1 VFDHLVRDEG
11 WRVERYA
18 LLAVLKPVA
27 CSLLA
32 MRMST
37 MFGRTLREAP
47 SDVEVASHGLLLRAG
62 FIRQL
67 AAGIFSYL
75 PLARRSI
82 GKIEK
87 ILREEMDA
95 VGGQEVSMPVV
106 QPADVWERSG
116 RYTATGQELVRLGDR
131 RNREMVLAMTH
142 EEIVAGLAA
151 SEVDSYQRLP
161 RLVYQ
166 IQTKF
171 RDDARPRAGL
181 IRAREFTMKDAYSL
195 DKDER
200 GLDEQY
206 RTLYKT
212 YFRIFARCG
221 LPAKAVGADVGI
233 MGGTMAHEFMYLTP
247 IGEDTILICEHCG
260 YTANRQV
267 AKFRK
272 PIPEAEEQRPIEK
285 ISTPGTSTIET
296 LANSLE
302 IPKSST
308 AKAVFLVATV
318 EGSERFVFAV
328 VRGDM
333 ELNETKLANA
343 VGASGLR
350 PALSEE
356 VRAVGAEPG
365 YGSPLGVEGAIVV
378 VDDAIPASPNLVAG
392 ANEEGFHFLNVNY
405 GRDFGADTVADIA
418 SAGDGSLCPEC
429 GAAMRAV
436 RGVEVGNIFKLG
448 TRYSEAFGASFL
460 DKVGR
465 RKPVVMG
472 CYGIGLGRLLAC
484 IAEEHYD
491 ENGLLWPV
499 SVAPYHVHIVAAGAD
514 EMAEGLYG
522 RLVSAGVEV
531 LYDDR
536 NESLGAKFKDAD
548 LIGAPIRLT
557 LTPRSL
563 QRGGVEIK
571 ARHCSEGYVV
581 PIQEA
586 AAAVRREISDLEAG
600 ISPGNVI
607 RSAPHESPNQT

>member
-1 VFDHLVRDEG
+1 
-11 WRVERYA
+11 
-18 LLAVLKPVA
+18 
-27 CSLLA
+27 

-37 MFGRTLREAP
+37 MFGRTLRDAP
-47 SDVEVASHGLLLRAG
+47 SDVEVASHRLLLRAG

-75 PLARRSI
+75 PLAKRSI

-95 VGGQEVSMPVV
+95 AGGQEVSMPVI

-116 RYTATGQELVRLGDR
+116 RYDATGEELVRLSDR
-131 RNREMVLAMTH
+131 RNREMVLAFTH

-171 RDDARPRAGL
+171 RDDPRPRAGL

-195 DKDER
+195 DRDER
-200 GLDEQY
+200 GLDGQY
-206 RTLYKT
+206 NTLYKA

-221 LPAKAVGADVGI
+221 LPAIAVGADVGI
-233 MGGTMAHEFMYLTP
+233 MGGSMAHEFMYLAP
-247 IGEDTILICEHCG
+247 VGEDTILICDRCG

-267 AKFRK
+267 ARFRK
-272 PIPEAEEQRPIEK
+272 PVLEAEEQRPIEK
-285 ISTPGTSTIET
+285 VATPGADTIET
-296 LANSLE
+296 LARSLE
-302 IPKSST
+302 IPKSRT
-308 AKAVFLVATV
+308 AKALFQVATV
-318 EGSERFVFAV
+318 EGSDRFVLAV

-343 VGASGLR
+343 VGASELR
-350 PALSEE
+350 PARLEE
-356 VRAVGAEPG
+356 IRATGAEPG
-365 YGSPLGVEGAIVV
+365 YGSPIGVEGAFVV

-405 GRDFGADTVADIA
+405 GRDFEADIVADIA
-418 SAGDGSLCPEC
+418 SAGVGSLCPEC
-429 GAAMRAV
+429 GSAMRAE

-448 TRYSEAFGASFL
+448 TRYSGAFGVSFL
-460 DKVGR
+460 DGDGR
-465 RKPVVMG
+465 RKPVIMG

-484 IAEEHYD
+484 IAEEHHD
-491 ENGLLWPV
+491 ENGLVWPI
-499 SVAPYHVHIVAAGAD
+499 SLAPYHVHIVTDRDGELAD
-514 EMAEGLYG
+514 GLYDT
-522 RLVSAGVEV
+522 LVTTGVEV

-536 NESLGAKFKDAD
+536 RESLGAKFKDAD
-548 LIGAPIRLT
+548 LIGVPVRLT

-563 QRGGVEIK
+563 ENGGVEIK
-571 ARHCSEGYVV
+571 ARRSSKSYVV
-581 PIQEA
+581 PIEEA
-586 AAAVRREISDLEAG
+586 AAAVRREISRLEEE
-600 ISPGNVI
+600 ISRGDPGA
-607 RSAPHESPNQT
+607 SAR

>member
-1 VFDHLVRDEG
+1 
-11 WRVERYA
+11 
-18 LLAVLKPVA
+18 
-27 CSLLA
+27 
-32 MRMST
+32 MST

-47 SDVEVASHGLLLRAG
+47 SDVEVASHMLLLRAG

-82 GKIEK
+82 GKIER

-95 VGGQEVSMPVV
+95 AGGQEVSMPVV

-116 RYTATGQELVRLGDR
+116 RYSTTGQELVRLGDR

-151 SEVDSYQRLP
+151 GEVDSYQRLP

-171 RDDARPRAGL
+171 RDDQRPRAGL

-195 DKDER
+195 DRDER
-200 GLDEQY
+200 GLDQQY
-206 RTLYKT
+206 NTLYKA

-221 LPAKAVGADVGI
+221 LPAIAVGADVGI
-233 MGGTMAHEFMYLTP
+233 MGGSMAHEFMYVSP
-247 IGEDTILICEHCG
+247 IGEDTILICDDCG

-267 AKFRK
+267 ARFRK
-272 PIPEAEEQRPIEK
+272 PIPEAEEQRPVEK
-285 ISTPGTSTIET
+285 IATPGADTIET
-296 LANSLE
+296 LAHSLE
-302 IPKSST
+302 IPKSRT
-308 AKAVFLVATV
+308 AKALFQVAAV
-318 EGSERFVFAV
+318 DGSERFVLAI

-333 ELNETKLANA
+333 DLNETKLANA

-350 PALSEE
+350 PALPKEIM
-356 VRAVGAEPG
+356 AVGAEPG

-378 VDDAIPASPNLVAG
+378 VDDVIPDSTNLVAG

-405 GRDFGADTVADIA
+405 ERDFDADAVADIA
-418 SAGDGSLCPEC
+418 SAGEGSLCPEC

-448 TRYSEAFGASFL
+448 TRYSESFGASFL
-460 DKVGR
+460 DKDGR

-472 CYGIGLGRLLAC
+472 SYGIGLGRLLAC
-484 IAEEHYD
+484 IAEEHHD
-491 ENGLLWPV
+491 ENGLVWPI
-499 SVAPYHVHIVAAGAD
+499 SVAPYHVHIVTDRNGELAD
-514 EMAEGLYG
+514 GLYDA
-522 RLVSAGVEV
+522 LASAGVEV

-536 NESLGAKFKDAD
+536 RESLGAKFKDAD
-548 LIGAPIRLT
+548 LIGAPVRLT

-563 QRGGVEIK
+563 KKGGVEIK
-571 ARHCSEGYVV
+571 ARQDKEDYVV

-586 AAAVRREISDLEAG
+586 AAAVRREISDLEAE
-600 ISPGNVI
+600 ISRGDSI
-607 RSAPHESPNQT
+607 TSAPHESPNPA

>member
-1 VFDHLVRDEG
+1 
-11 WRVERYA
+11 
-18 LLAVLKPVA
+18 
-27 CSLLA
+27 

-75 PLARRSI
+75 PLAKRSI

-95 VGGQEVSMPVV
+95 AGGQEVSMPVV

-116 RYTATGQELVRLGDR
+116 RYSTTGQELVRLSDR

-171 RDDARPRAGL
+171 RDDPRPRAGL

-195 DKDER
+195 DRDER
-200 GLDEQY
+200 GLDRQY
-206 RTLYKT
+206 STLYRA
-212 YFRIFARCG
+212 YFQIFARCG
-221 LPAKAVGADVGI
+221 LPAIAVGADVGI
-233 MGGTMAHEFMYLTP
+233 MGGSMAHEFMYLTP
-247 IGEDTILICEHCG
+247 VGEDTILICDHCG
-260 YTANRQV
+260 YTSNRQV
-267 AKFRK
+267 ARFRK
-272 PIPEAEEQRPIEK
+272 PVSEAQEQGPMEK

-296 LANSLE
+296 LAHSLK
-302 IPKSST
+302 IPKSRT
-308 AKAVFLVATV
+308 AKAVFLVAAV

-350 PALSEE
+350 PALPEE

-365 YGSPLGVEGAIVV
+365 YGSPLGVEGAMVV

-405 GRDFGADTVADIA
+405 GRDFEADTVADIA

-429 GAAMRAV
+429 GDAMRAV

-460 DKVGR
+460 DEDGR

-472 CYGIGLGRLLAC
+472 SYGIGLGRLLAC
-484 IAEEHYD
+484 IAEEHHD
-491 ENGLLWPV
+491 ENGLVWPV
-499 SVAPYHVHIVAAGAD
+499 SVAPYHVHFVAAEAD
-514 EMAEGLYG
+514 ERAEGLYE
-522 RLVSAGVEV
+522 RLVSARVEV
-531 LYDDR
+531 LFDDR
-536 NESLGAKFKDAD
+536 RESLGAKFKDAD

-571 ARHCSEGYVV
+571 ARQSSEGYVV
-581 PIQEA
+581 PLQEA
-586 AAAVRREISDLEAG
+586 AAAVRREISDLEAE
-600 ISPGNVI
+600 ISRGDSI
-607 RSAPHESPNQT
+607 TESPHESPK

>member
-1 VFDHLVRDEG
+1 
-11 WRVERYA
+11 
-18 LLAVLKPVA
+18 
-27 CSLLA
+27 
-32 MRMST
+32 MRMS
-37 MFGRTLREAP
+37 MLFGLTLREAP
-47 SDVEVASHGLLLRAG
+47 SGVEVASHELLLRAG

-75 PLARRSI
+75 PLAKRSI

-95 VGGQEVSMPVV
+95 AGGQELSMPVV

-116 RYTATGQELVRLGDR
+116 RYGTTGEELVRLSDR

-171 RDDARPRAGL
+171 RDDPRPRAGL

-195 DKDER
+195 DRDER
-200 GLDEQY
+200 GLDQQY
-206 RTLYKT
+206 RTLYEA
-212 YFRIFARCG
+212 YFRIFDRCG
-221 LPAKAVGADVGI
+221 LPATAVGADVGI
-233 MGGTMAHEFMYLTP
+233 MGGSMAHEFMYLTP
-247 IGEDTILICEHCG
+247 VGEDTILICERCG

-267 AKFRK
+267 ATFRK
-272 PIPEAEEQRPIEK
+272 PVPEAEEQRPIENVA
-285 ISTPGTSTIET
+285 TPGADTIET
-296 LANSLE
+296 LSHALE
-302 IPKSST
+302 IPKSRT
-308 AKAVFLVATV
+308 AKAVFQVATV
-318 EGSERFVFAV
+318 EGSERFVLAV
-328 VRGDM
+328 VRGDL
-333 ELNETKLANA
+333 ELNETKLANV

-350 PALSEE
+350 PALHEE

-365 YGSPLGVEGAIVV
+365 YGSPLGVERALVV
-378 VDDAIPASPNLVAG
+378 VDDMIPASPNLVAG

-405 GRDFGADTVADIA
+405 GRDFEADIVADIT
-418 SAGDGSLCPEC
+418 SAGDGSPCPEC
-429 GAAMRAV
+429 GDTLRAV
-436 RGVEVGNIFKLG
+436 RGVEIGNIFKLG
-448 TRYSEAFGASFL
+448 TRYSETLGASFL
-460 DKVGR
+460 DADGR

-472 CYGIGLGRLLAC
+472 SYGIGVGRLLAC

-491 ENGLLWPV
+491 ENGLVWPV
-499 SVAPYHVHIVAAGAD
+499 SVAPYHVHIVAVKAGEVAG
-514 EMAEGLYG
+514 GLYK

-536 NESLGAKFKDAD
+536 RESLGTKFKDAD

-563 QRGGVEIK
+563 EKGGVEIK
-571 ARHCSEGYVV
+571 ARHETESYAV
-581 PIQEA
+581 PIEDA
-586 AAAVRREISDLEAG
+586 VAAVSGEIFGLEDD
-600 ISPGNVI
+600 ISRGKPGA
-607 RSAPHESPNQT
+607 SAPRQ

>member
-1 VFDHLVRDEG
+1 MI
-11 WRVERYA
+11 A
-18 LLAVLKPVA
+18 T
-27 CSLLA
+27 

-37 MFGRTLREAP
+37 LFGLTLREAP
-47 SDVEVASHGLLLRAG
+47 SDVEVASHRLLLRAG

-75 PLARRSI
+75 PLAKRSI

-95 VGGQEVSMPVV
+95 AGGQEVSMPVV
-106 QPADVWERSG
+106 QPADVWQRSG
-116 RYTATGQELVRLGDR
+116 RYSTTGQELVRLGDR

-151 SEVDSYQRLP
+151 GEVDSYQRLP

-171 RDDARPRAGL
+171 RDDPRPRAGL

-195 DKDER
+195 DRDER
-200 GLDEQY
+200 GLDQQY
-206 RTLYKT
+206 NTLYRA

-221 LPAKAVGADVGI
+221 LPAIAVGADVGI
-233 MGGTMAHEFMYLTP
+233 MGGSTAHEFMYLTP
-247 IGEDTILICEHCG
+247 VGEDTVLICDNCG

-267 AKFRK
+267 ARFRK
-272 PIPEAEEQRPIEK
+272 PIPEAEEQRPVEK
-285 ISTPGTSTIET
+285 VATPGAGTIET
-296 LANSLE
+296 LARSLE
-302 IPKSST
+302 IPKFRT
-308 AKAVFLVATV
+308 AKALFQVATV
-318 EGSERFVFAV
+318 ADSELFVLAI

-350 PALSEE
+350 PALPEE
-356 VRAVGAEPG
+356 IRAVGAEPG
-365 YGSPLGVEGAIVV
+365 YGSPLGVEGVIVV
-378 VDDAIPASPNLVAG
+378 VDDAIPASPKLVAG

-405 GRDFGADTVADIA
+405 GRDFEADTVADIA
-418 SAGDGSLCPEC
+418 SAEDGSLCPEC
-429 GAAMRAV
+429 CDAMRAV

-448 TRYSEAFGASFL
+448 TRYSEALGASFL
-460 DKVGR
+460 DRDGR

-472 CYGIGLGRLLAC
+472 SYGIGLGRLLAC
-484 IAEEHYD
+484 IAQEHHD
-491 ENGLLWPV
+491 ENGLVWPV
-499 SVAPYHVHIVAAGAD
+499 SVAPYHVHMVAAEAG
-514 EMAEGLYG
+514 EIAEGLYE

-536 NESLGAKFKDAD
+536 RESLGAKFKDAD
-548 LIGAPIRLT
+548 LIGAPVRLT

-571 ARHCSEGYVV
+571 VRSDADSVIASTEEVV
-581 PIQEA
+581 SL
-586 AAAVRREISDLEAG
+586 VRRKIADLESEV
-600 ISPGNVI
+600 SPGDTI
-607 RSAPHESPNQT
+607 ASATDESPARA

>member
-1 VFDHLVRDEG
+1 
-11 WRVERYA
+11 
-18 LLAVLKPVA
+18 
-27 CSLLA
+27 

-37 MFGRTLREAP
+37 MFGRTLRDAP
-47 SDVEVASHGLLLRAG
+47 SDVEVASHRLLLRAG

-75 PLARRSI
+75 PLAKRSI

-95 VGGQEVSMPVV
+95 AGGQEVSMPVI

-116 RYTATGQELVRLGDR
+116 RYDATGEELVRLSDR
-131 RNREMVLAMTH
+131 RNREMVLAFTH

-171 RDDARPRAGL
+171 RDDPRPRAGL

-195 DKDER
+195 DRDER
-200 GLDEQY
+200 GLDGQY
-206 RTLYKT
+206 NTLYKA

-221 LPAKAVGADVGI
+221 LPAIAVGADVGI
-233 MGGTMAHEFMYLTP
+233 MGGSMAHEFMYLAP
-247 IGEDTILICEHCG
+247 VGEDTILICDRCG

-267 AKFRK
+267 ARFRK
-272 PIPEAEEQRPIEK
+272 PVLEAEEQRPIEK
-285 ISTPGTSTIET
+285 VATPGADTIET
-296 LANSLE
+296 LARSLE
-302 IPKSST
+302 IPKSRT
-308 AKAVFLVATV
+308 AKALFQVATV
-318 EGSERFVFAV
+318 EGSDRFVLAV

-343 VGASGLR
+343 VGASELR
-350 PALSEE
+350 PARLEE
-356 VRAVGAEPG
+356 IRATGAEPG
-365 YGSPLGVEGAIVV
+365 YGSPIGVEGAFVV

-405 GRDFGADTVADIA
+405 GRDFEADIVADIA
-418 SAGDGSLCPEC
+418 SAGVGSLCPEC
-429 GAAMRAV
+429 GSAMRAE

-448 TRYSEAFGASFL
+448 TRYSGAFGVSFL
-460 DKVGR
+460 DGDGR
-465 RKPVVMG
+465 RKPVIMG

-484 IAEEHYD
+484 IAEEHHD
-491 ENGLLWPV
+491 ENGLVWPI
-499 SVAPYHVHIVAAGAD
+499 SLAPYHVHIVTDRDGELAD
-514 EMAEGLYG
+514 GLYDT
-522 RLVSAGVEV
+522 LVTTGVEV

-536 NESLGAKFKDAD
+536 RESLGAKFKDAD
-548 LIGAPIRLT
+548 LIGVPVRLT

-563 QRGGVEIK
+563 ENGGVEIK
-571 ARHCSEGYVV
+571 ARRSSKSYVV
-581 PIQEA
+581 PIEVA
-586 AAAVRREISDLEAG
+586 AAAVRREISRLEEE
-600 ISPGNVI
+600 ISRGDPGA
-607 RSAPHESPNQT
+607 SAR

>member
-1 VFDHLVRDEG
+1 
-11 WRVERYA
+11 
-18 LLAVLKPVA
+18 
-27 CSLLA
+27 
-32 MRMST
+32 
-37 MFGRTLREAP
+37 
-47 SDVEVASHGLLLRAG
+47 VEVASHGLLLRAG

-75 PLARRSI
+75 PLAKRSI

-87 ILREEMDA
+87 VLREEMDA
-95 VGGQEVSMPVV
+95 AGGQEVSMPVV

-116 RYTATGQELVRLGDR
+116 RYTATGRELVRLGDR

-221 LPAKAVGADVGI
+221 LPAIAVGADVGI
-233 MGGTMAHEFMYLTP
+233 MGGSMAHEFMYLTP
-247 IGEDTILICEHCG
+247 IGEDTILICDHCG

-267 AKFRK
+267 ARFRK
-272 PIPEAEEQRPIEK
+272 SVPEAEEQRPVEK
-285 ISTPGTSTIET
+285 VATPDTSTIET
-296 LANSLE
+296 LANSLQ

-318 EGSERFVFAV
+318 EDSERFVFAV

-350 PALSEE
+350 PALPEE

-365 YGSPLGVEGAIVV
+365 YGSPLGVEGVIVI
-378 VDDAIPASPNLVAG
+378 VDDAIPVSPNLVAG

-405 GRDFGADTVADIA
+405 GRDFEADTVADIA
-418 SAGDGSLCPEC
+418 SAGEGSLCPEC
-429 GAAMRAV
+429 GDTMRAA

-448 TRYSEAFGASFL
+448 TRYSETFGADYL
-460 DKVGR
+460 DKDGR

-472 CYGIGLGRLLAC
+472 SYGIGLGRLLAC
-484 IAEEHYD
+484 IAEEHHD
-491 ENGLLWPV
+491 ENGLVWPV
-499 SVAPYHVHIVAAGAD
+499 SVAPYHAHIVASEAD
-514 EMAEGLYG
+514 EMSEGLYE

-548 LIGAPIRLT
+548 LIGAPVRLT

-563 QRGGVEIK
+563 QKGGVEIK
-571 ARHCSEGYVV
+571 ARQNKEGYVV
-581 PIQEA
+581 PIREA
-586 AAAVRREISDLEAG
+586 AVAAWREISDLEAE
-600 ISPGNVI
+600 ISQDDSI
-607 RSAPHESPNQT
+607 ASAPDESLS

>member
-1 VFDHLVRDEG
+1 
-11 WRVERYA
+11 
-18 LLAVLKPVA
+18 
-27 CSLLA
+27 
-32 MRMST
+32 MRMS
-37 MFGRTLREAP
+37 MLFGLTLREAP
-47 SDVEVASHGLLLRAG
+47 SRVEVASHGLLLRAG

-75 PLARRSI
+75 PLAKSSI

-95 VGGQEVSMPVV
+95 AGGQEVSMPVV

-116 RYTATGQELVRLGDR
+116 RYGTTGDELVRLSDR

-151 SEVDSYQRLP
+151 GEVDSYQRLP

-171 RDDARPRAGL
+171 RDDPRPRAGL

-195 DKDER
+195 DRDER
-200 GLDEQY
+200 GLDRQY
-206 RTLYKT
+206 GTLYEA
-212 YFRIFARCG
+212 YFKIFDRCG
-221 LPAKAVGADVGI
+221 LPTVAVGADVGI
-233 MGGTMAHEFMYLTP
+233 MGGSMAHEFMYLTP
-247 IGEDTILICEHCG
+247 IGEDTILICDRCG

-267 AKFRK
+267 ARFRK
-272 PIPEAEEQRPIEK
+272 PIPEAEEQGPIEK
-285 ISTPGTSTIET
+285 VATPGADTIET
-296 LANSLE
+296 LARSLG
-302 IPKSST
+302 IPKSRT
-308 AKAVFLVATV
+308 AKALFQVATV
-318 EGSERFVFAV
+318 EDSERFVLAV

-350 PALSEE
+350 PARVEE
-356 VRAVGAEPG
+356 IRATGAEPG
-365 YGSPLGVEGAIVV
+365 YGSPIGVEGAIVV

-392 ANEEGFHFLNVNY
+392 ANEEDFHLLNANY
-405 GRDFGADTVADIA
+405 GRDFEAHTVADIA
-418 SAGDGSLCPEC
+418 SAADGSLCPEC
-429 GAAMRAV
+429 GETMRAE

-448 TRYSEAFGASFL
+448 TRYSEALGASFL
-460 DKVGR
+460 DGDGQ

-472 CYGIGLGRLLAC
+472 SYGIGVGRLLAC
-484 IAEEHYD
+484 IAEEHHD
-491 ENGLLWPV
+491 ENGLVWPI
-499 SVAPYHVHIVAAGAD
+499 SVAPYHVHIVVARAGEVAD
-514 EMAEGLYG
+514 GLYE

-536 NESLGAKFKDAD
+536 RESLGAKFKDAD

-563 QRGGVEIK
+563 ENGGVEIK
-571 ARHCSEGYVV
+571 VRREPEGYVV
-581 PIQEA
+581 PIEEA
-586 AAAVRREISDLEAG
+586 VAAVSREISGLEG
-600 ISPGNVI
+600 EISRGKPGA
-607 RSAPHESPNQT
+607 SAPRGSSSLADT